1 MGPSLYFF
9 INLFIIF
16 DVSNYRRV
24 NNFTI
29 DYSQGFSGINVD
41 FRLSY
46 LYDTSFNAR
55 LIFQTISSPD
65 IKKIGITDVHYD
77 IYRDSQHIWY
87 KDLVFPE
94 PIMYGIEFFSISNI
108 SLHDN
113 ISCIGTID
121 AQFNVSGI
129 MQNERIE
136 FILSMI
142 MPVNPLEIKQVY
154 LMNLIWAEFG
164 LSILIGVLFIYLF
177 RTIQIL
183 RREATYTEEEEKKD
197 REFYDYLGDKLD
209 EFKKD

>member
-1 MGPSLYFF
+1 
-9 INLFIIF
+9 
-16 DVSNYRRV
+16 
-24 NNFTI
+24 
-29 DYSQGFSGINVD
+29 
-41 FRLSY
+41 
-46 LYDTSFNAR
+46 
-55 LIFQTISSPD
+55 
-65 IKKIGITDVHYD
+65 
-77 IYRDSQHIWY
+77 
-87 KDLVFPE
+87 
-94 PIMYGIEFFSISNI
+94 MYGIEFFSISNI